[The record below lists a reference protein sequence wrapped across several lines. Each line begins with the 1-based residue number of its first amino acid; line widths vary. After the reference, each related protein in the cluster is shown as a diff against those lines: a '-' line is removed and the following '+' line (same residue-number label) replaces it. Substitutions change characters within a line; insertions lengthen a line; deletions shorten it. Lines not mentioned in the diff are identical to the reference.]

1 VVGPRRLGKICR
13 DERRWPE
20 NSERERMTDRG
31 RRSGE
36 LQGKAFGEEARA
48 AVGDTE
54 RVQTRGKRRGKEKK
68 KKGKIR
74 YKIQWCRICV

>member
-1 VVGPRRLGKICR
+1 MR
-13 DERRWPE
+13 DGGWWPE

-31 RRSGE
+31 GRSGE
-36 LQGKAFGEEARA
+36 LQGKASGEEARA

-54 RVQTRGKRRGKEKK
+54 RVQTRGKRRGKEKEKEK
-68 KKGKIR
+68 KEKIR